1 SQNRDFKQGM
11 IQQYNLNVER
21 QLPGNGV
28 LTAGYAG
35 SYSTH
40 ILVNGM
46 NLAIHSPDACPGG
59 MRPVPGY
66 TFGCGYVKPNAP
78 FGVIS
83 NVNDVGRARYN
94 SLQIKAETKS
104 ARHGLYALFGYTYSR
119 TFDSGFPDG
128 LGTFPGAT
136 YFPLPGTKSAD
147 WALSA
152 LNLNHQFTASVTY
165 NLPFGKGKRFGDSW
179 NGAANGVLG
188 NWEVDVIEKA
198 TSGFPLFVV
207 DSANGSPSGTPGA
220 SGVGFSWNGN
230 GLNRP
235 DQVGDPN
242 RPGPVA
248 ANPGCTAPSQIH
260 TLQSWFNPCAFVHAG
275 PGRLGDANRAPVY
288 GPRFVN
294 SDLSLIK
301 HFPLPYESMRLDFRA
316 EFFNAWNHAQFY
328 LPGGSSGMQDVNA
341 PSSLAVVS
349 GTVNNPRV
357 IQFGLKLNF

>member
-1 SQNRDFKQGM
+1 DNFAGVPTCPFNNSASPNPVNCGIQRVFLQANLQPIMTPPNPDTFPGSVLSQNRDFKQGM

-21 QLPGNGV
+21 QLPGNVV

-59 MRPVPGY
+59 MSPVPGY

-179 NGAANGVLG
+179 NGAANGVL
-188 NWEVDVIEKA
+188 
-198 TSGFPLFVV
+198 
-207 DSANGSPSGTPGA
+207 
-220 SGVGFSWNGN
+220 
-230 GLNRP
+230 
-235 DQVGDPN
+235 
-242 RPGPVA
+242 
-248 ANPGCTAPSQIH
+248 
-260 TLQSWFNPCAFVHAG
+260 
-275 PGRLGDANRAPVY
+275 
-288 GPRFVN
+288 
-294 SDLSLIK
+294 
-301 HFPLPYESMRLDFRA
+301 
-316 EFFNAWNHAQFY
+316 
-328 LPGGSSGMQDVNA
+328 
-341 PSSLAVVS
+341 
-349 GTVNNPRV
+349 
-357 IQFGLKLNF
+357 